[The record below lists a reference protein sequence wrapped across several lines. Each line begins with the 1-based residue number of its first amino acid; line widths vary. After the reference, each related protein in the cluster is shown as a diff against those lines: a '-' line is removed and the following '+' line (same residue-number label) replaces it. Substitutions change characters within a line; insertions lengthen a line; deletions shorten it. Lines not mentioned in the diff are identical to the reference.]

1 MAEMEAFS
9 LIFKVCLCDPMLKSS
24 YKRGWFV
31 LQDPVDLTHDFVRQ
45 LGYHIE
51 RSNTTMDLFDL

>member
-1 MAEMEAFS
+1 
-9 LIFKVCLCDPMLKSS
+9 MLESS

-31 LQDPVDLTHDFVRQ
+31 LQDLVDLAHDFVRH

-51 RSNTTMDLFDL
+51 RSNTMMDLFDL